1 MGRMKLSARPLSLLL
16 LLLSLLLPL
25 LLVGACRSR
34 PETSP
39 PAPPH
44 SPSFDYLILGATLY
58 DGSGG
63 PPRVADLGI
72 KGERIEAIGDLARLG
87 GKVEIPARG
96 MILAPGF
103 IDLHNHSDFPILRKG
118 LRDNL
123 CYLTQGCT
131 TIVTGNCGSGQV
143 DLASYFG
150 RLAKKGAG
158 TNVAHLIP
166 HGSLR
171 KRAMGGDFNRPPT
184 DEELARM
191 RKLAERAMRE
201 GAFGMSTGLIYTP
214 GAFAS
219 TEEIIE
225 IAKVVGAQGGI
236 YASHIRGEG
245 DHLLEAVAEA
255 LYIGKKAKLPVHI
268 SHFKASTPPNWGKVL
283 HSCALVEEA
292 QKNGRRVT
300 VDQYPY
306 RASST
311 SLGAL
316 VMPAWV
322 REGSD
327 ADVKRRLQDPKI
339 RAKVAALVRKNLK
352 DRGGADQILIA
363 RFRGDPS
370 LNGLSVQAAAEKTGM
385 DPVDL
390 AIDIQKR
397 GGASAVAFSMS
408 EKDVLYVMKKPYTAT
423 ASDGSSKQRDNSR
436 PHPRS
441 YGTFARKIGRYS
453 IRRGVLPL
461 SQAIRSS
468 TGLPA
473 DILGLKDR
481 GYLRVGLQ
489 ADLVLFDPKTFIDR
503 ATFVDP
509 HQFSTGV
516 LWVFVNGVP
525 AIRDAEPTHA
535 LAGKPLRKG
544 K

>member
-1 MGRMKLSARPLSLLL
+1 MKIRAKA
-16 LLLSLLLPL
+16 LLSLLSLLALFVGTL
-25 LLVGACRSR
+25 LLGACRSG
-34 PETSP
+34 PVQSP
-39 PAPPH
+39 HKPALNPV
-44 SPSFDYLILGATLY
+44 FDYLILDATLY
-58 DGSGG
+58 DGTGG
-63 PPRVADLGI
+63 PAQVADLGI
-72 KGERIEAIGDLARLG
+72 KGDKIEAIGDLEPMG
-87 GKVEIPARG
+87 GKVTIQGKG

-123 CYLTQGCT
+123 AYLTQGCT
-131 TIVTGNCGSGQV
+131 TIVTGNCGSGHV

-184 DEELARM
+184 EKELGRM
-191 RKLAERAMRE
+191 RSLAEKAMRE

-225 IAKVVGAQGGI
+225 VAKVVGKHGGI

-255 LYIGKKAKLPVHI
+255 IYIGKKAKLPVHI

-283 HSCALVEEA
+283 HSSAMVEEA
-292 QKNGRRVT
+292 RKNGRRVT

-322 REGSD
+322 REGTD
-327 ADVKRRLQDPKI
+327 KDVKRRLEDPKV
-339 RAKVAALVRKNLK
+339 RAKVAALVRRNFE

-370 LNGLSVQAAAEKTGM
+370 LNGLSVLAAARKRGV

-390 AIDIQKR
+390 AILIQKQ

-408 EKDVLYVMKKPYTAT
+408 NKDVLYVMQKPYTAT
-423 ASDGSSKQRDNSR
+423 ASDGSSKQKDDSR

-441 YGTFARKIGRYS
+441 YGTFPRKIGRFA
-453 IRRGVLPL
+453 IRQGALPL
-461 SQAIRSS
+461 TQAIRSS

-481 GYLRVGLQ
+481 GYLRAGLV
-489 ADLVLFDPKTFIDR
+489 ADLVLFDPKTFIDK

-525 AIRDAEPTHA
+525 AIQEGKPTHA
-535 LAGKPLRKG
+535 LAGKPLRKTH
-544 K
+544 

>member
-1 MGRMKLSARPLSLLL
+1 MKNNHTTSLLL
-16 LLLSLLLPL
+16 VLGLFTLLTNS
-25 LLVGACRSR
+25 CRSA
-34 PETSP
+34 PERSLHKNNP
-39 PAPPH
+39 Q
-44 SPSFDYLILGATLY
+44 FDFLILDATIF
-58 DGSGG
+58 DGTGG
-63 PPRVADLGI
+63 PSRVADLGI
-72 KGERIEAIGDLARLG
+72 KADKIEALGDLEQLG
-87 GKVEIPARG
+87 GKVTIQG
-96 MILAPGF
+96 KGKILAPGF

-118 LRDNL
+118 LRENL
-123 CYLTQGCT
+123 SYLTQGCT
-131 TIVTGNCGSGQV
+131 TIVTGNCGSGHV

-150 RLAKKGAG
+150 RLQKKGTG

-184 DEELARM
+184 KKELARM
-191 RKLAERAMRE
+191 RTLAAKAMRE

-225 IAKVVGAQGGI
+225 IAKVVGKHGGI

-268 SHFKASTPPNWGKVL
+268 SHFKASTPPNWGKVKC
-283 HSCALVEEA
+283 SSAMVEEA
-292 QKNGRRVT
+292 RKNGRRVT

-322 REGSD
+322 REGTE
-327 ADVKRRLQDPKI
+327 AEVRKRLEIPKI
-339 RAKVAALVRKNLK
+339 RARVAALVRRNFK

-363 RFRGDPS
+363 RYRKNPS
-370 LNGLSVQAAAEKTGM
+370 LNGLNVLAAAKKVGV

-390 AIDIQKR
+390 AIEIQKQ

-408 EKDVLYVMKKPYTAT
+408 QDDVFYVMKKPYTAT
-423 ASDGSSKQRDNSR
+423 ASDGSSKRKDDSR

-441 YGTFARKIGRYS
+441 YGTFPRKIGRFALRQKIVPVS
-453 IRRGVLPL
+453 L
-461 SQAIRSS
+461 AIRSA

-473 DILGLKDR
+473 DILGLRKR
-481 GYLRVGLQ
+481 GYLRPGMV
-489 ADLVLFDPKTFIDR
+489 ADLVLLDPETFIDQ
-503 ATFVDP
+503 ATFVHP

-516 LWVFVNGVP
+516 LWVFVNGTP
-525 AIRDAEPTHA
+525 AIQEGRPTHA
-535 LAGKPLRKG
+535 LAGKPLRKQ